1 MSSSTA
7 LTKIRQR
14 LSVQKDSQLKLGAPQ
29 EDQSILSR
37 KIGTGPELSPSQKVG
52 VASILPMGFF
62 SYKVILL
69 VFVLMIVFYYIR
81 PYIGHLNDIF
91 TLMKSFMNSSVDM
104 TTPDE
109 KTEKKNSKK
118 IAKKVD
124 GETPTPSSKQP
135 KPDDS
140 ASSVQGGA
148 KSGFCLAGEWKGV
161 RTCVKVDNG
170 KDCSS
175 GQLFPSEEKCVNP
188 SMR

>member
-1 MSSSTA
+1 MSSA

-14 LSVQKDSQLKLGAPQ
+14 LALPQSSQTKLGEPKMSQTTLEEAP
-29 EDQSILSR
+29 SMLSR
-37 KIGTGPELSPSQKVG
+37 KIGTGPEMPQVG
-52 VASILPMGFF
+52 VASLLPMGFF

-69 VFVLMIVFYYIR
+69 VFVLGIVFYYIR
-81 PYIGHLNDIF
+81 PYIGQLSDIV
-91 TLMKSFMNSSVDM
+91 TMMKSFMNSSVDM
-104 TTPDE
+104 TTSEE
-109 KTEKKNSKK
+109 KDVSKKK

-124 GETPTPSSKQP
+124 GEAPKPSSSQP

-161 RTCVKVDNG
+161 RTCVKVDSA
-170 KDCSS
+170 KDCTS

-188 SMR
+188 ASR